1 MERLLDDLPLWYKQA
16 VMEHDYE
23 AESRMREMGMSQDI
37 WFISCQRL
45 LENRAFTDLMQN
57 ILKTLERVYET
68 PVDIEYAINLDRDG
82 EFVVNL
88 LQCRPLYLGG
98 ENEAVD
104 LDSAR
109 ACVSRSFFEV
119 QGASMGP
126 SRHRTVDVVVQI
138 DPARYNA
145 FPYTRKAEVATA
157 VGRLNRHYANT
168 GKNLLL
174 MAPGRVGTSS
184 PELGVPTRFADIS
197 CFSEI
202 CEVSDSRTGF
212 MPELSYGSHMF
223 QDMVEAEMTYSAIW
237 NDPRTLKYMPELLV
251 NEPDLFP
258 EICPDLA
265 ELQGLIVVREPC
277 DLHFWLDSVKNH
289 ALCGIIG
296 QSSKEM

>member
-1 MERLLDDLPLWYKQA
+1 M
-16 VMEHDYE
+16 
-23 AESRMREMGMSQDI
+23 
-37 WFISCQRL
+37 
-45 LENRAFTDLMQN
+45 
-57 ILKTLERVYET
+57 
-68 PVDIEYAINLDRDG
+68 
-82 EFVVNL
+82 
-88 LQCRPLYLGG
+88 
-98 ENEAVD
+98 
-104 LDSAR
+104 
-109 ACVSRSFFEV
+109 
-119 QGASMGP
+119 
-126 SRHRTVDVVVQI
+126 
-138 DPARYNA
+138 
-145 FPYTRKAEVATA
+145 
-157 VGRLNRHYANT
+157 GRLNRHYANT

-237 NDPRTLKYMPELLV
+237 NDPRTLKYTPELLV
-251 NEPDLFP
+251 NEPDLFL

-277 DLHFWLDSVKNH
+277 DLQFWLDSVTNH

>member
-1 MERLLDDLPLWYKQA
+1 MECLLDDLPLWYKQA

-104 LDSAR
+104 MDRAR
-109 ACVSRSFFEV
+109 VSQALFDV
-119 QGASMGP
+119 KGASMGS
-126 SRHRTVDVVVQI
+126 SRHRVVDVVVQI

-145 FPYTRKAEVATA
+145 FPYARKAEVANA
-157 VGRLNRHYANT
+157 VGRINRHYANT

-237 NDPRTLKYMPELLV
+237 NDGRTKRYSPDLLE
-251 NEPDLFP
+251 NEPDIFT
-258 EICPDLA
+258 EICPDLV
-265 ELQGLIVVREPC
+265 EFKDLITVREPRN
-277 DLHFWLDSVKNH
+277 LHFWLDSVGNH
-289 ALCGIIG
+289 ALCGM
-296 QSSKEM
+296 E

>member
-1 MERLLDDLPLWYKQA
+1 MERLLDDLQLWYKQA

-23 AESRMREMGMSQDI
+23 AESRLREMGIGRDV
-37 WFISCQRL
+37 WFISCQGL
-45 LENRAFTDLMQN
+45 LENKAFTGLMQN

-104 LDSAR
+104 LDSSNISQTLFD
-109 ACVSRSFFEV
+109 VK
-119 QGASMGP
+119 GASMGP
-126 SRHRTVDVVVQI
+126 SRHRIVDVVVQI
-138 DPARYNA
+138 DPAKYNA
-145 FPYTRKAEVATA
+145 FPYARKAEVATA
-157 VGRLNRHYANT
+157 VGMINRHYANT

-197 CFSEI
+197 CFAEI

-237 NDPRTLKYMPELLV
+237 NDSRTLRYTPDLLED
-251 NEPDLFP
+251 EPDIFA
-258 EICPDLA
+258 EICPDLT
-265 ELQGLIVVREPC
+265 ELRDLITVREPR
-277 DLHFWLDSVKNH
+277 DLHFWLDSVKNW
-289 ALCGIIG
+289 ALCGV
-296 QSSKEM
+296 SNS